1 MKKIFTLLF
10 SYAAIAVS
18 AGSFTLNPDGTVLL
32 NGGNANRVVGKVVPS
47 QMPAGRGEIK
57 GNIVF
62 TVDIAP
68 GDVEK
73 VYAVSPDFEGQKS
86 VDFKAPGNAIEVT
99 VPGNMLK
106 TFTEIRIKL
115 KK

>member
-1 MKKIFTLLF
+1 M
-10 SYAAIAVS
+10 SVE
-18 AGSFTLNPDGTVLL
+18 P
-32 NGGNANRVVGKVVPS
+32 GN
-47 QMPAGRGEIK
+47 
-57 GNIVF
+57 
-62 TVDIAP
+62 
-68 GDVEK
+68 VEK